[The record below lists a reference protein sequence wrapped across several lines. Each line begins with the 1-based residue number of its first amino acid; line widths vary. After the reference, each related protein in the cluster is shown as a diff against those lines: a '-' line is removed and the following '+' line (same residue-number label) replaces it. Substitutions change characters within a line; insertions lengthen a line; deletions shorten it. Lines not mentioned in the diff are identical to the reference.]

1 MGLFEKIANII
12 YPPKCIFC
20 KKPLGNDI
28 ALHICSACYAKLPF
42 SGEMLLP
49 VLEHETDSQCDGV
62 VSVFQ
67 YAGMVKDSLIRFKF
81 YNKPSYYRTFAR
93 LLAYKLKK
101 IMDVKQV
108 DMVISIPLHRQ
119 KEFARGYNQAYLL
132 SRALAWELQL
142 PEGSSLLKRQK
153 YTNSQSLLNRQNR
166 QENIKGAFLVHMPE
180 KVEGKSI
187 LLVDD
192 ILTTGSTL
200 EECGR
205 MLKQAGATKVTAAV
219 VATGRKY

>member
-1 MGLFEKIANII
+1 MGLFERIANTI

-20 KKPLGNDI
+20 KKSLGNEI

-42 SGEMLLP
+42 TREMLMP
-49 VLEHETDSQCDGV
+49 VLENETGGQCDGAI
-62 VSVFQ
+62 SVFQ
-67 YAGMVKDSLIRFKF
+67 YTGMAKNSLIRFKF

-93 LLAYKLKK
+93 LLACKLKK
-101 IMDVKQV
+101 ITDIKQY
-108 DMVISIPLHRQ
+108 DMVISVPLHRQ

-132 SRALAWELQL
+132 SRALGRELQL
-142 PEGSSLLKRQK
+142 PECSGLLKRQK
-153 YTNSQSLLNRQNR
+153 YTFSQSLLDKKKRL
-166 QENIKGAFLVHMPE
+166 ENIKGAFLVKLPE
-180 KVEGKSI
+180 RVAGKSV

-200 EECGR
+200 EECSR
-205 MLKQAGATKVTAAV
+205 MLKQAGVNKVTAAV